1 MKKLLLSLAA
11 LSLTAAPAFADDA
24 GSYINLGV
32 SKIAK
37 DAGWA
42 LAGRWGYNFEGY
54 FGVEAEGHVG
64 ITSQESDTIPG
75 VDIKLNNS
83 LAGYV
88 TARMPLS
95 EETSLFVRGGYHTTS
110 LKVSGPAIVDSS
122 GSVDGLAFGA
132 GINYMYNE
140 NSGIRLEYTG
150 LKDGDTT
157 DVISLGYV
165 YKF

>member
-1 MKKLLLSLAA
+1 MKKLLLTVAA

-24 GSYINLGV
+24 GSYVNLGV
-32 SKIAK
+32 SKVAK

-54 FGVEAEGHVG
+54 FGVEGEGHLG
-64 ITSQESDTIPG
+64 ITSQESDTLPG
-75 VDIKLNNS
+75 VDLKLKNS

-110 LKVSGPAIVDSS
+110 IKVSGPGVS
-122 GSVDGLAFGA
+122 GSADVDGLAFGA

-140 NSGIRLEYTG
+140 NAGIRLEYTG